1 MLQQGE
7 IVFII
12 VKKCFTINPNKFLYD
27 ISNMLERDNYG
38 LFNSCND
45 KGLCGNP

>member
-1 MLQQGE
+1 MYHSLIIARILMLQQGE

-38 LFNSCND
+38 
-45 KGLCGNP
+45 